1 MGHQHRKPGHL
12 HVPDETLRAST
23 YDFMSSLPSLR
34 ERKSVHLLCRWTMFA
49 EKSMA
54 FTPSLPWRKT
64 QDRFQTWKLGSV
76 TRAHDISR
84 HEPSL
89 QSVGLA
95 PYPHGP
101 LQPSPVAF
109 SIVAWRYPHTVAL
122 KLSAAKKLLLVLG
135 RKTAQFEKSKHHL
148 HQMWPSECDADLQ
161 PQPIARCAKIEPTT

>member
-1 MGHQHRKPGHL
+1 MFQTRLCVHRPMILCPVCPVCAK
-12 HVPDETLRAST
+12 ERAFT
-23 YDFMSSLPSLR
+23 YYAGGLCLL
-34 ERKSVHLLCRWTMFA
+34 KKAWLLHLLYPG
-49 EKSMA
+49 EKLRID
-54 FTPSLPWRKT
+54 FKHGNWGQSLGPMIF
-64 QDRFQTWKLGSV
+64 QDMSHR
-76 TRAHDISR
+76 
-84 HEPSL
+84 SL